1 MFTYQ
6 WPATS
11 VVASHCTP
19 PGASEKTG
27 RSFPSKL
34 ASALT
39 VTRTVA
45 LELPAGRTDVMR
57 SDDTVMVG
65 PPPPTNDCTH
75 DRCAG
80 STVPATAVALLL
92 PRAAQNAVT
101 ACSAAVAWS
110 GVSVPDAA
118 GGLVPAAPAPA
129 APGSSD
135 SDSSVKTCDAGG
147 AETRTGTPKS

>member
-11 VVASHCTP
+11 VVASHCTL
-19 PGASEKTG
+19 PGVWGKTG
-27 RSFPSKL
+27 IEFPPRL
-34 ASALT
+34 ACALT
-39 VTRTVA
+39 VKRTVA
-45 LELPAGRTDVMR
+45 VQFPAGCTDVMR

-65 PPPPTNDCTH
+65 PPLPTSDCTH
-75 DRCAG
+75 DRWAG
-80 STVPATAVALLL
+80 STVAVTAAALLL

-118 GGLVPAAPAPA
+118 GGLVPAAAPAAA
-129 APGSSD
+129 APGS